1 MKFTT
6 SCCKSWQLWLG
17 FHSPLP
23 FLCCTLKIDVDLCV
37 RTTYRNVLSLY
48 CLLVLWYVGT
58 KAVISLSVCTRT
70 HVRIGTVR
78 MFFPFFVSDGHLCFS
93 LIFFV
98 ILLAGRVSVCASTHV
113 RMCSPLILAGCCLRL
128 IYSRSTPAAF
138 FLPDVSP
145 ILSQYPPIRHASQIP
160 QHQEG

>member
-1 MKFTT
+1 MT
-6 SCCKSWQLWLG
+6 SQ
-17 FHSPLP
+17 
-23 FLCCTLKIDVDLCV
+23 LKIYPSSISGVCGKMELMSSVDLPS
-37 RTTYRNVLSLY
+37 SLEQKCY
-48 CLLVLWYVGT
+48 YFFKLTIRSQSSALQIDVFVELCAIYLYESR
-58 KAVISLSVCTRT
+58 KAVISLSVCTCT

-128 IYSRSTPAAF
+128 ID
-138 FLPDVSP
+138 LLNK
-145 ILSQYPPIRHASQIP
+145 I
-160 QHQEG
+160 